1 MKKNFYPVISLIMIM
16 FIIVCRTTVL
26 AHSNGAPAGYTGS
39 PGDGHTCTS
48 CHGGSASTVSGYF
61 TTDIPPSGYVA
72 GATYNITVTFTGSG
86 GKGFELSPQNP
97 SGTQLGTLIPGSG
110 SKLVGGTKYCTH
122 STKQTSGTATWTFT
136 WTAPAAGTGDVTF
149 YGAFAITE
157 GTTHKETVTVA
168 ENSPLALVVSATPS
182 SLCSGG
188 STQLNAAVTGGSGSY
203 TYNWS
208 SVPAGFTSSIQ
219 NPVATPAANTTYIVE
234 VGDGTS
240 TLNDSVDVTVQA
252 APEAYAG
259 KDTMVCEPTVQIPLS
274 GTASNYTS
282 ILWSTSGDGTFS
294 NTASLQTTY
303 YPGTADRNSMNVDV
317 TLTAN
322 AIAPCTGSK
331 VDVKHITFIICDGV
345 PVFSREGLSFSLWPN
360 PSSGRITLS
369 VSKPSAIPVSIIISD
384 LTGISR
390 YSETIDSQELSISR
404 SLDLGSLSAG
414 IYLVKIECGTNARV
428 QKLVIL

>member
-1 MKKNFYPVISLIMIM
+1 MKKSFYSLIPAFLILFM
-16 FIIVCRTTVL
+16 IVCSMNAL
-26 AHSNGAPAGYTGS
+26 AYSSGAPAGYTGS

-48 CHGGSASTVSGYF
+48 CHGGSASAVTGF
-61 TTDIPPSGYVA
+61 LTTDVPASGYVP
-72 GATYNITVTFTGSG
+72 GTTYTITVSFSGSG
-86 GKGFELSPQNP
+86 GKGFEVSPQDA
-97 SGTQLGTLIPGSG
+97 SGTLLGTLIAGTG
-110 SKLVGGTKYCTH
+110 SKLVGSGKYCTH
-122 STKQTSGTATWTFT
+122 NAKKTSSPATWTFT

-157 GTTHKETVTVA
+157 GTTRKETVTVT

-208 SVPAGFTSSIQ
+208 SIPAGFTSTIQ

-274 GTASNYTS
+274 GIASSYSS

-294 NTASLQTTY
+294 NTASLQTIY

-317 TLTAN
+317 TLTSN
-322 AIAPCTGSK
+322 AIAPCTSSFG
-331 VDVKHITFIICDGV
+331 DVKHITFIICDGV
-345 PVFSREGLSFSLWPN
+345 PVFSREDLSFSLWPN

-369 VSKPSAIPVSIIISD
+369 VRKPSATPVSISISD

-390 YSETIDSQELSISR
+390 YSETIDSPELSITR
-404 SLDLGSLSAG
+404 SLDLGNLSAG
-414 IYLVKIECGTNARV
+414 IYLVKIECGNTARI